1 MSGSPEP
8 RAVLP
13 RVFVATDGRER
24 LPAPRGP
31 VTGILLRDTD
41 LATLVTVAESGR
53 PLLAVDL
60 DSIEGMNADIAAARF
75 VTGRLGFEIVATRRP
90 ALARWI
96 ADQGTIA
103 LLHVL
108 SFDSTGLGRSLETHP
123 RAGVGTLISPGPVL
137 AHLAPADLAA
147 LAPPVVAYGLIES
160 PDAARRLLEIAD
172 SVVVSPE
179 CATAI
184 LGVGEA
190 FTSSAGQS
198 ASSNPDAEGPRRR
211 AEAHGVAG

>member
-13 RVFVATDGRER
+13 RVFIATDGRER
-24 LPAPRGP
+24 LPAPRGL

-41 LATLVTVAESGR
+41 LATLVSVAESGR

-60 DSIEGMNADIAAARF
+60 DSVEGMSADIAAARF

-96 ADQGTIA
+96 ADRGAIA

-123 RAGVGTLISPGPVL
+123 RAGVGTLVSPGPVL

-160 PDAARRLLEIAD
+160 PEAARSLLEIAD
-172 SVVVSPE
+172 SVVVSSQCAMAILRVDE
-179 CATAI
+179 ATA
-184 LGVGEA
+184 
-190 FTSSAGQS
+190 SSQDRPAPT
-198 ASSNPDAEGPRRR
+198 NPSDEGPRRG
-211 AEAHGVAG
+211 AEAPGGAG